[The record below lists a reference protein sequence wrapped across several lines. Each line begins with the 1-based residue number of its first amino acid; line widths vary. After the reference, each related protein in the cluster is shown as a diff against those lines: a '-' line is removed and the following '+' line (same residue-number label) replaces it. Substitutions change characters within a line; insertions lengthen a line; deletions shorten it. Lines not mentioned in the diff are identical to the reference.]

1 MQTDILTF
9 LTAERRHFQSKDLVA
24 LASTLLA
31 TRDTDFW
38 VRVAASNLLNFKYGE
53 SNHHSLFL
61 GTVTSFALDM
71 LSFVS

>member
-9 LTAERRHFQSKDLVA
+9 LSAKRRHFLSKDLVA

-38 VRVAASNLLNFKYGE
+38 VKLAASNLLYIQNGE
-53 SNHHSLFL
+53 FNQQSLLL
-61 GTVTSFALDM
+61 GTVISF
-71 LSFVS
+71 LSWIRV